1 MNEFIKTSVT
11 PADLAEA
18 LKKTGYRANLVE
30 HERVP
35 QLQSAAQGIGFFIA
49 FGNPAP
55 ASVVAA
61 GRGGYVDFS
70 FQCWFAIQGEL
81 RADLVESWNR
91 SKRFARLF
99 QQKQMLVLAMDVM
112 VAGGV
117 CDAFLCAQVEVWDRV
132 MHDFIAHFKQP
143 APATAG

>member
-1 MNEFIKTSVT
+1 MSEFIKTSVT
-11 PADLAEA
+11 PSDLAEA
-18 LKKTGYRANLVE
+18 LKKSGYRANLVE
-30 HERVP
+30 QNKLP

-55 ASVVAA
+55 A
-61 GRGGYVDFS
+61 GRGGYVDYS
-70 FQCWFAIQGEL
+70 FHCWFAIQGEL
-81 RADLVESWNR
+81 RADLVDAWNR

-99 QQKQMLVLAMDVM
+99 RQEQMLVLTMDVM

-132 MHDFIAHFKQP
+132 LHDFIAHFKQP
-143 APATAG
+143 APAPAAAAG